1 MKKLTIFLTFAL
13 IGGLA
18 CADESALKDM
28 ELSVLKGV
36 VNVIRDG
43 ETIPVESNIGLEAGD
58 VIETKQGTVAK
69 FALEGGPEE
78 RRGELQ
84 GSTKILVRSG
94 TSIEAQEGQLLLAV
108 QQPTT
113 VVADSVTARTAGAT
127 FRIDRGFGSD
137 RAGVYSGSLDL
148 ESPGQAR
155 LRLDTLFQATMV
167 AGDLPSQGR
176 PYRLDES
183 DAWDQRVLE
192 EVVALEQQ
200 LEVLARGLTPQL
212 RGQRPDLNYFAA
224 LIGGGNVSFIR
235 NYLQRKPVDLLIGF
249 TIARNAPLRL
259 ENAFEKGFRL
269 YDQGARWGVAAKIM
283 EVEPKPVVAQ
293 LERLILGTGVV
304 AADGSGN
311 EADFSVAAAA
321 ATETGGSTTVASTSG
336 TDPVAPVNT
345 GGNNPPP
352 GGGGGGG
359 NEPPEE
365 EPTPVESPDEC
376 SSSTECTV
384 NDILGQRP
392 SPSPSPSSEEEGKK
406 SDSLLDG
413 LD

>member
-1 MKKLTIFLTFAL
+1 MKKLTIFLAFTL

-18 CADESALKDM
+18 CAGESTLKDM

-84 GSTKILVRSG
+84 GSTKVLIRSG
-94 TSIEAQEGQLLLAV
+94 SSIEAQEGQLLLAV

-155 LRLDTLFQATMV
+155 LRLGTLFQATMV
-167 AGDLPSQGR
+167 AGDLPSKGR

-183 DAWDQRVLE
+183 DPWDQRVLE

-212 RGQRPDLNYFAA
+212 RGQRPDIDYFAA
-224 LIGGGNVSFIR
+224 LIGGGDVSFIR
-235 NYLQRKPVDLLIGF
+235 GYLQRKPVDLLIGF
-249 TIARNAPLRL
+249 TIARNASLKL
-259 ENAFEKGFRL
+259 ENAFRKGFRL

-283 EVEPKPVVAQ
+283 DVEPKPVVAQ

-304 AADGSGN
+304 AADGSGSN
-311 EADFSVAAAA
+311 QADFSVAAAA
-321 ATETGGSTTVASTSG
+321 ATETGGSTTVASTGG
-336 TDPVAPVNT
+336 TDPVAPIDS

-352 GGGGGGG
+352 GGGGGG
-359 NEPPEE
+359 NPPPEE
-365 EPTPVESPDEC
+365 KPTPVESPDEC

-406 SDSLLDG
+406 SGSLLDG

>member
-1 MKKLTIFLTFAL
+1 MRLMKKLTIFLACAL
-13 IGGLA
+13 VGGLA

-43 ETIPVESNIGLEAGD
+43 ETIPVESTIGLEPGD
-58 VIETKQGTVAK
+58 VVETKQGTIAK
-69 FALEGGPEE
+69 FALDGGPDE

-84 GSTKILVRSG
+84 GSTKIMIRSA
-94 TSIEAQEGQLLLAV
+94 TSIEAEEGQLLLAV

-113 VVADSVTARTAGAT
+113 VVVDSVTARTAGGT

-148 ESPGQAR
+148 DAPGQPR

-183 DAWDQRVLE
+183 DAWDQRVLG
-192 EVVALEQQ
+192 EVVDLEQQ

-212 RGQRPDLNYFAA
+212 RGQRPNLDYFEA
-224 LIGGGNVSFIR
+224 LIGGGNVSFMR
-235 NYLQRKPVDLLIGF
+235 GYLQRKPVDLLIGF
-249 TIARNAPLRL
+249 TIARNASL
-259 ENAFEKGFRL
+259 ELEKAFRWGFRL

-283 EVEPKPVVAQ
+283 EVEPRPVVAQ

-304 AADGSGN
+304 AADGSGQP
-311 EADFSVAAAA
+311 ADFSVAAAA
-321 ATETGGSTTVASTSG
+321 ASETGGSTTVASTDGS
-336 TDPVAPVNT
+336 DPT
-345 GGNNPPP
+345 TT
-352 GGGGGGG
+352 GGG
-359 NEPPEE
+359 NDPGSGDDGGGDDKPNEK
-365 EPTPVESPDEC
+365 PTPEESPDEC
-376 SSSTECTV
+376 SNSTECTV

-392 SPSPSPSSEEEGKK
+392 SPSPSPSSEEQGDK
-406 SDSLLDG
+406 SGSLLDG

>member
-1 MKKLTIFLTFAL
+1 MKKLTIFLAFAL

-43 ETIPVESNIGLEAGD
+43 ETIPVESTIGLEPGD

-84 GSTKILVRSG
+84 GSTKVLVRSG
-94 TSIEAQEGQLLLAV
+94 TSLEAQEGQLLLAV

-148 ESPGQAR
+148 ESPGQAK
-155 LRLDTLFQATMV
+155 LRLGTLFQATMV

-212 RGQRPDLNYFAA
+212 RGQRPDIDYFAA
-224 LIGGGNVSFIR
+224 LIGGGNVSFMR

-259 ENAFEKGFRL
+259 ENAFERGFRL

-321 ATETGGSTTVASTSG
+321 ASETGGSTAVASTSG
-336 TDPVAPVNT
+336 TDPVAPADS

-352 GGGGGGG
+352 GGGGGG
-359 NEPPEE
+359 NEPPDE

-384 NDILGQRP
+384 NEILGQP